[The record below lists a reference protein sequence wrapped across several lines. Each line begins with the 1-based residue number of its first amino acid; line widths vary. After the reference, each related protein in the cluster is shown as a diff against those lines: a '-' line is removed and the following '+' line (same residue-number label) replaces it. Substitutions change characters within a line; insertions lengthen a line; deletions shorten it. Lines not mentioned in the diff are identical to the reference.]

1 MAKSLKKSSARD
13 FENNYFQKWSKDI
26 LAVIIAILRYT
37 VYTALYMASQ
47 TFDDKLKNAIDKIL
61 NWQFRVLYRKKPML
75 VVQMVYS

>member
-1 MAKSLKKSSARD
+1 MKQGYISCH
-13 FENNYFQKWSKDI
+13 YCH
-26 LAVIIAILRYT
+26 LRYT

-75 VVQMVYS
+75 VV